1 MPKLLAT
8 EPQSTSAW
16 AKGANG
22 ERALANRLAR
32 DLPAPIVVLND
43 RKVPRTRG
51 TIDHLIIGPSG
62 IWIVDA
68 KNDRGRIERRD
79 VGHWR
84 VPDIELFVNGRNRM
98 NAVEGMEWQSDAV
111 YAALAGTS
119 FAETPIHSALC
130 FTNSEWP
137 LLAKPGTVRGV
148 WILWAK
154 KLVELASQ
162 PGDLDDQAIE
172 QIARLLSSRLPAM
185 VSDSAAG

>member
-1 MPKLLAT
+1 M
-8 EPQSTSAW
+8 
-16 AKGANG
+16 
-22 ERALANRLAR
+22 
-32 DLPAPIVVLND
+32 VLND

-51 TIDHLIIGPSG
+51 NIDHLIIGPNG

-68 KNDRGRIERRD
+68 KNYRGRVERRD

-84 VPDIELFVNGRNRM
+84 TTDVQLFVNGRNRM
-98 NAVEGMEWQSDAV
+98 VAVEGMEWQSDAV
-111 YAALAGTS
+111 FAALSGTP

-162 PGDLDDQAIE
+162 PGDLDDQDIE
-172 QIARLLSSRLPAM
+172 QVARLLSSRLPAM
-185 VSDSAAG
+185 VPDAKAG